1 MLHQTNFFAEICKE
15 VAINPGISYN
25 PVFIWGESG
34 LGKTHLMKSIYNS
47 YKDNLPHLSVRYVT
61 AEEFVN
67 DFVQSMHVKKNTF
80 EFKDTYRSL
89 DALIIDDIQFFY
101 NKDNTQQEL
110 FNTFETLYDKRKQM
124 VFSADQP
131 LSKLRSIEERLKTR
145 FNMGTTVQLE
155 PASYELKM
163 AILLNLAI
171 SYDLKFDQDAANY
184 ICVNLQGNIRELKGA
199 FNNIRAYSNIMHIQ
213 HITYDIVAKQL
224 EGKIMNTMF
233 QTYIS
238 VDKIIPVVGEY
249 FDITTNEITGL
260 KRTKSIA
267 LARQIAMYLS
277 KNIHNYQIAKS
288 AVILAIVSM
297 GLLCT
302 QQKK

>member
-1 MLHQTNFFAEICKE
+1 
-15 VAINPGISYN
+15 
-25 PVFIWGESG
+25 
-34 LGKTHLMKSIYNS
+34 
-47 YKDNLPHLSVRYVT
+47 
-61 AEEFVN
+61 
-67 DFVQSMHVKKNTF
+67 MHVKKNTF

-277 KNIHNYQIAKS
+277 KKHTQLSNSQIGSYFGNREHGTVMHATKKITNMMNNDSTINS
-288 AVILAIVSM
+288 AIINLNNR
-297 GLLCT
+297 LKNL
-302 QQKK
+302 